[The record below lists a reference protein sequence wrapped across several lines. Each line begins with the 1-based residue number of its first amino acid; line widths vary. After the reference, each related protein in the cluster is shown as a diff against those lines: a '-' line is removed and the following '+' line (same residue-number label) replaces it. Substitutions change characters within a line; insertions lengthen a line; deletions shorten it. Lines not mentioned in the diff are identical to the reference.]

1 MKSEENSMLD
11 KELILK
17 RSAIDRRVMELG
29 REITEDYSGKDLVV
43 IGVLK
48 GAFVF
53 LADLIRA
60 VDLDIAIDF
69 LQVASY
75 GQGHMSS
82 GAVKISKDI
91 DLDIAGK
98 DVLIVEDILDTGH
111 TLVWLAEFLAARQP
125 QSIRSCVLNDKQE
138 RLEVDVRADYTG
150 FVVDKGFLIGCGLD
164 YGEKYRHYPDV
175 YSLVIRETD

>member
-1 MKSEENSMLD
+1 MIE
-11 KELILK
+11 KELILE
-17 RSAIDRRVMELG
+17 RSAIDRRVLELG
-29 REITEDYSGKDLVV
+29 REITEQYSGKDLVV

-60 VDLDIAIDF
+60 IDLDIAIDF

-82 GAVKISKDI
+82 GAVRIGKDI
-91 DLDIAGK
+91 DLDIAEK

-111 TLVWLAEFLAARQP
+111 TLVWLTEFLASRQP
-125 QSIRSCVLNDKQE
+125 KSIRSCVLIDKQE
-138 RLEVDVRADYTG
+138 RRQVDIRANYTG
-150 FVVDKGFLIGCGLD
+150 FVINKGFLVGCGLD
-164 YGEKYRHYPDV
+164 YGERYRHYPDV
-175 YSLVIRETD
+175 YSLTGL